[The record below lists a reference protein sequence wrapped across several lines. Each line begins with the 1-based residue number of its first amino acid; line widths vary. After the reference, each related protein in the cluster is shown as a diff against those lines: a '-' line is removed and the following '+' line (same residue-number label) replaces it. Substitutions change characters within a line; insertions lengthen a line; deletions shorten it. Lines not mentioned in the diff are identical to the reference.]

1 MASPFFHRH
10 LPPEGVKMLLLSQ
23 KLVTQ
28 LLTKTVKPLTL
39 ANMRIKCGVSHQPR
53 AAR

>member
-1 MASPFFHRH
+1 
-10 LPPEGVKMLLLSQ
+10 MLLFSQ

-28 LLTKTVKPLTL
+28 PLTKTVKPLTL
-39 ANMRIKCGVSHQPR
+39 ANMRIKCGVSRQLR